1 MADVR
6 SMVPVVDSTANTDM
20 REVVG
25 NKLDT
30 HAGSSLL
37 GHAVNSNEHFHTPC
51 QVYPTLAGGVAVG
64 TGAGVWA
71 LSAAF
76 VEIVPIN
83 TIALPF
89 DIHWLCIE
97 ALSANDVFEIVLY
110 AVEVEIGRVRVV
122 KNAQQDGTMNI
133 PFQDIIVAANAQIQ
147 AKSACAAGGESV
159 TLSIFYHVY

>member
-1 MADVR
+1 MSDIRLAVPPTDTARNLDIRDVI
-6 SMVPVVDSTANTDM
+6 
-20 REVVG
+20 G

-51 QVYPTLAGGVAVG
+51 QVYPTLANGVAVG
-64 TGAGVWA
+64 TGVGVWA

-83 TIALPF
+83 TITLPF

-133 PFQDIIVAANAQIQ
+133 PFQDIIIPANAQIQ

-159 TLSIFYHVY
+159 TLSIFYHTY